1 MLGWVWGGGCVGIE
15 VGGRGL
21 EKGLI
26 GVWFGAR
33 FGLGLRVLDYG
44 LRLDLRLSWGWAG
57 VKVWSLLGGLVGG

>member
-1 MLGWVWGGGCVGIE
+1 MGIEVGLGLVRGGVWVGFFWAVLGWVWGGGCVGIE

-44 LRLDLRLSWGWAG
+44 LRLY
-57 VKVWSLLGGLVGG
+57 

>member
-44 LRLDLRLSWGWAG
+44 LRLDLR
-57 VKVWSLLGGLVGG
+57 